1 MNRDVDCSPAIRSAY
16 AMLIKDGQA
25 GAAAKLRAGPLAR
38 TMVTS
43 IGLGNDLDSPLLAFM
58 SDAFLHIPD
67 PGSVG
72 AFMVNL
78 IAQVRSTARLPDPL
92 LGASA
97 ADCAVVISPASAL
110 ERSPM
115 GYVAPAATHAAAAGP
130 PASQCHVVDDTL
142 TVPLGTLALDQP
154 RHLVL
159 ELKPDAPPVTVS
171 PNPNPHPN
179 PNPRPNPNL
188 NPNPIPNPNPDPSQ
202 VSLVLHGRVLC
213 EASSDELQRAPAR
226 EIVLQQMRLAAV
238 EALEAA
244 AGGAGAAPLTSFL
257 AQLEASPFKEDAFLQ
272 ALQASLR
279 DEAVLGCSD
288 DNFPKWGR
296 HYLRCLPM
304 MLRAERK
311 SNFRDGCL
319 EAFGRD
325 AQARQDAII

>member
-1 MNRDVDCSPAIRSAY
+1 M
-16 AMLIKDGQA
+16 
-25 GAAAKLRAGPLAR
+25 
-38 TMVTS
+38 
-43 IGLGNDLDSPLLAFM
+43 
-58 SDAFLHIPD
+58 
-67 PGSVG
+67 
-72 AFMVNL
+72 
-78 IAQVRSTARLPDPL
+78 
-92 LGASA
+92 
-97 ADCAVVISPASAL
+97 
-110 ERSPM
+110 
-115 GYVAPAATHAAAAGP
+115 
-130 PASQCHVVDDTL
+130 
-142 TVPLGTLALDQP
+142 
-154 RHLVL
+154 
-159 ELKPDAPPVTVS
+159 
-171 PNPNPHPN
+171 
-179 PNPRPNPNL
+179 
-188 NPNPIPNPNPDPSQ
+188 
-202 VSLVLHGRVLC
+202 LHGRVLC
-213 EASSDELQRAPAR
+213 EASSDALQRAPAR

-238 EALEAA
+238 DALEAA

>member
-1 MNRDVDCSPAIRSAY
+1 M
-16 AMLIKDGQA
+16 
-25 GAAAKLRAGPLAR
+25 
-38 TMVTS
+38 
-43 IGLGNDLDSPLLAFM
+43 
-58 SDAFLHIPD
+58 
-67 PGSVG
+67 
-72 AFMVNL
+72 
-78 IAQVRSTARLPDPL
+78 
-92 LGASA
+92 
-97 ADCAVVISPASAL
+97 
-110 ERSPM
+110 
-115 GYVAPAATHAAAAGP
+115 
-130 PASQCHVVDDTL
+130 VDDTL

-171 PNPNPHPN
+171 PNPNPNPN
-179 PNPRPNPNL
+179 PNPRPNPNV
-188 NPNPIPNPNPDPSQ
+188 NPNPNLNPKPKPKPDPDPSQ

-288 DNFPKWGR
+288 DSFPKWGR

-325 AQARQDAII
+325 AQARQDAIF